1 MNNLSL
7 NDKLFEL
14 LDNDVWALKSDIRK
28 ALLKIA
34 QAFIDYLKDNG
45 ISIQPADIQLVGSNA
60 GEDFT
65 DNSDIDLHIVA
76 DFESL
81 GCSDGIIQA
90 AFNAQ
95 RSLFNSSY
103 DISVKGIPVEMY
115 VEDVKAGTESPGIF
129 SVMYNRWIK
138 YPEHHE
144 NIEDVLR
151 VQYATKLNMWRSLI
165 NKELTNDSYDSA
177 QRLLNRIYMMRK
189 NGLSTAGRTSGG
201 NYMFKQLRNSGYLDK
216 LKNHRDEMLSNELT
230 LENKI
235 TNILEAIMYRN
246 KHRNLS
252 NNTITYKLLSDVEV
266 ADSKLRTATSNLDS
280 AIQRYNNMHSK
291 IQISDH
297 SLTMRKL
304 SMSFVLDSDIDDYA
318 DNLKNDMREIISDAR
333 FITLI

>member
-14 LDNDVWALKSDIRK
+14 LDNDAWTLKSNIRK

-45 ISIQPADIQLVGSNA
+45 INIHPADIQLVGSNA

-65 DNSDIDLHIVA
+65 DNSDIDLHIVT

-144 NIEDVLR
+144 SIEDLLYT
-151 VQYATKLNMWRSLI
+151 QYAIKLDMWKSLI
-165 NKELTNDSYDSA
+165 NKELTNDSSDSA

-189 NGLSTAGRTSGG
+189 NGLSTAGRDSGG

-216 LKNHRDEMLSNELT
+216 LKKHRDEMLSNELT
-230 LENKI
+230 LENRG

-246 KHRNLS
+246 KHHNLS
-252 NNTITYKLLSDVEV
+252 NNTITYKLLADVRV
-266 ADSKLRTATSNLDS
+266 AEGKLRTATSNLDS
-280 AIQRYNNMHSK
+280 AVQRYNNTHSK
-291 IQISDH
+291 IQVSEH
-297 SLTMRKL
+297 NLTMRKL
-304 SMSFVLDSDIDDYA
+304 TMSFVLDNDISDYA
-318 DNLKNDMREIISDAR
+318 DSLKNDMREIISDAKY
-333 FITLI
+333 IMIK